1 MIDWKTILSSF
12 DDKPTLLQW
21 LKIVEK
27 ALQNASLEDVAIKTT
42 GNSTYVFEFKFADGS
57 TVTSSP
63 INFLKEISGIEKVSD
78 AIVGTQTITTLRV
91 NYIDD
96 TSDDFS
102 VAAEN
107 GKDGKAGKGISSFE
121 DINNAIVGTKT
132 VTTIRA
138 HYTDGTTEDISVAA
152 ENGKNG
158 NDGKEGKAGKGVSRF
173 EAISNEIS
181 GTKTLTT
188 VRAHYTDG
196 TTGDFNVA
204 AENGK
209 GIESISN
216 VSNEIVGNQTVT
228 TVRAHYTDGTT
239 GDFSV
244 YAQNGSGGGT
254 NIYMHKIAG
263 ILDDS
268 AGSGFNINFLSSEST
283 EIKSVDEFFQ
293 FVSRNECYL
302 FTGDS
307 YPLVYFD
314 IKIFDNKIQ
323 VHGADIAKGTA
334 IIGNVRQFIGD
345 EVLTV

>member
-12 DDKPTLLQW
+12 DDKPTLMQW

-27 ALQNASLEDVAIKTT
+27 ALQNASLEDVAIKNTE
-42 GNSTYVFEFKFADGS
+42 NNMYVFEFKFADGS

-78 AIVGTQTITTLRV
+78 AIVGTQTLTTIRV
-91 NYIDD
+91 NYIDG

-107 GKDGKAGKGISSFE
+107 GENGQAGKAGKGISSFE

-132 VTTIRA
+132 VTTLRA

-152 ENGKNG
+152 EN
-158 NDGKEGKAGKGVSRF
+158 GKEGKAGKGVSRF

-216 VSNEIVGNQTVT
+216 VSNKIVGNQTVT

-244 YAQNGSGGGT
+244 YAQNGSGGGGGSKLYIHEIVGT
-254 NIYMHKIAG
+254 
-263 ILDDS
+263 LDDDSMS
-268 AGSGFNINFLSSEST
+268 AYYIRFLSHDST
-283 EIKSVDEFFQ
+283 KVETLAGLIAFIKANPCFLV
-293 FVSRNECYL
+293 
-302 FTGDS
+302 TGAPGGGS
-307 YPLVYFD
+307 
-314 IKIFDNKIQ
+314 IFYAVLPVDNKVNVMGFIPN
-323 VHGADIAKGTA
+323 GALVQ
-334 IIGNVRQFIGD
+334 GNVNTIGD
-345 EVLTV
+345 EVSPL